1 MAIALTG
8 ATGNLG
14 RLVVSELLDRGVP
27 AGEIVAIVRD
37 PGKAA
42 GLAKLGVVVREA
54 EYGNPAGWE
63 IGRAHV

>member
-1 MAIALTG
+1 MVIALTG

-27 AGEIVAIVRD
+27 ASEIVAIVRD

-54 EYGNPAGWE
+54 D
-63 IGRAHV
+63 